1 MFTHRP
7 RLLLLVACSLYFAQ
21 ISCLFNFR
29 LKEGSGRLIASHA
42 KITIFC
48 VSKPLWFG
56 EKEKSNKRNEQVY
69 CRNDT
74 NIKNNAFGH
83 ATLKHLA
90 IGRSWESGGQGTRAE
105 RIKRIEAIKIL
116 DEFDKRTDKAS
127 RRSSFVS
134 KKVSRIQHF
143 LKPKFIISA
152 ILYFTHPVCM
162 NEDYCPSVC
171 PFFKVFFLWL

>member
-1 MFTHRP
+1 MHRSQFSAF
-7 RLLLLVACSLYFAQ
+7 LN
-21 ISCLFNFR
+21 LFG
-29 LKEGSGRLIASHA
+29 LGK
-42 KITIFC
+42 
-48 VSKPLWFG
+48 
-56 EKEKSNKRNEQVY
+56 KEKSNERNEHVY

-74 NIKNNAFGH
+74 NMK
-83 ATLKHLA
+83 TMHL
-90 IGRSWESGGQGTRAE
+90 GTQLLTFSKWTKLERESGGQGTRAE

-134 KKVSRIQHF
+134 KKVSRFQHF

-171 PFFKVFFLWL
+171 PFFKVFFL